1 MALSNLLTVFVKT
14 HFDLN
19 YGRMAP
25 VCCAAV
31 AAGGSGTGVAYLL
44 GMGEAEM
51 SMILQNVLG
60 SVAGLFCDGAKS
72 NCALKVAMALQCA
85 MQSVILASKGFA
97 AGELDGVVGRT
108 VEETIC
114 NFFTIQKEGMQTIED
129 VLCRIEADKENAAK

>member
-1 MALSNLLTVFVKT
+1 
-14 HFDLN
+14 
-19 YGRMAP
+19 
-25 VCCAAV
+25 
-31 AAGGSGTGVAYLL
+31 
-44 GMGEAEM
+44 
-51 SMILQNVLG
+51 
-60 SVAGLFCDGAKS
+60 
-72 NCALKVAMALQCA
+72 MALQCA